1 MANSNRDLGGSES
14 KKVKYNG
21 FRLGSA
27 LGINGFEKSDKVVVP
42 AVKRNS
48 SAGGTPQDAY
58 NGYASVDVKNE
69 RAKKP
74 EKKADK
80 KVDKKVQPK
89 AKANPKQD
97 KTDNKRQTTTKAE
110 KAVKQSKQNKQK
122 ATGKRV
128 ESREGTVTKSL
139 ISDTL
144 PVATG
149 SNELTPQEYQ
159 QYKSRFATSGFNP
172 NGLVNLISNDVG
184 EKANQ
189 TREFVNAQALYN
201 PNIGKAGLTGKVFIQ
216 PLNTVGAVVNGTATA
231 VTPLTKSW
239 SSTETAVPIGWGES
253 KPTNTV
259 SNTLNNTNG
268 RKVVYPEG
276 QKPNFDFRDKMYA
289 NVYGVGAKPYE
300 TSPVWIGTPQRVDF
314 TPSEK
319 LRMRVGDMVDK
330 YVVNPLNSVSGI
342 LAKGGN
348 IAKAAWNGLTAR
360 EKVATVG
367 GIIQG
372 GWGMYNDY
380 KNAKML
386 QQQIN
391 HNIAMDNKNYEMQ
404 VRDYNRQL
412 ENQINYK
419 NAFYQQNKGSLNGF
433 EPPKSVSEML
443 QTYGA

>member
-1 MANSNRDLGGSES
+1 MANTPSEFGSDS

-27 LGINGFEKSDKVVVP
+27 LGINGLGKSDKVVVP

-48 SAGGTPQDAY
+48 SAGGTPKDAH

-69 RAKKP
+69 RANKS

-80 KVDKKVQPK
+80 KVQAKPK

-97 KTDNKRQTTTKAE
+97 KTSNKRQTAAKAE
-110 KAVKQSKQNKQK
+110 KAVKQSKQNRQK
-122 ATGKRV
+122 REGKRV
-128 ESREGTVTKSL
+128 ETKEGTVTNTL
-139 ISDTL
+139 INDLT
-144 PVATG
+144 PVAAG
-149 SNELTPQEYQ
+149 STELTPQEYLQ
-159 QYKSRFATSGFNP
+159 HRLRLAAAEAVPDSFQSVKGILDDGLPTKTEDIKSIFKNVPSGVLAKPLAGYLTNP
-172 NGLVNLISNDVG
+172 TNGN
-184 EKANQ
+184 K
-189 TREFVNAQALYN
+189 
-201 PNIGKAGLTGKVFIQ
+201 P
-216 PLNTVGAVVNGTATA
+216 VVVDGTATKA
-231 VTPLTKSW
+231 EPLTKSW
-239 SSTETAVPIGWGES
+239 SSNETAVPAGWGES

-259 SNTLNNTNG
+259 SNTLNNANG
-268 RKVVYPEG
+268 QKVVYPEG
-276 QKPNFDFRDKMYA
+276 QKPSFDFRDKMYA
-289 NVYGVGAKPYE
+289 NTYGTGVKPYE
-300 TSPVWIGTPQRVDF
+300 TSPVWLGTPQRIDY
-314 TPSEK
+314 TPSQK

-342 LAKGGN
+342 LAKGKN
-348 IAKAAWNGLTAR
+348 IAKSAWNGLTAR

-372 GWGMYNDY
+372 GWGMYNDH
-380 KNAKML
+380 KNMKML